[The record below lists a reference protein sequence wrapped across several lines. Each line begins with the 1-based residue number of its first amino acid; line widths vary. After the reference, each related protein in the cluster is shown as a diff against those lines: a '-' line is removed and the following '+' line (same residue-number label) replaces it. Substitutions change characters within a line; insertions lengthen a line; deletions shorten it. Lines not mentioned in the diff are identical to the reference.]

1 MKNLFTTIV
10 ASASILLSPS
20 IANAGNSFSDHVNLF
35 NTLKEVGV
43 TPLINSAHCKDGD
56 YGLYHTTAQL
66 LVVCQEN
73 RTANGDQVKWT
84 LNDLDTLRHESH
96 HVVQDCNN
104 GKVGDGKRLSQLE
117 HEGIDCQFKGWDTG
131 KPKHILLAPSSP
143 TVTFHVNGCSVE
155 KWTEIATHQINQ
167 FLKGTEYE
175 GLPIKFRNKPR
186 PGNEFWNT
194 DIKTDLQG
202 AHALVTNMSLS
213 AIDAILNMTPVFAHK
228 RNIVSFIAGQ
238 HIGKIAKPLRPGHKT
253 VNEWLKMVVDNQF
266 KLSEIA
272 DGTAYEMLMQQPNN
286 KLEPKQLQDQIK

>member
-1 MKNLFTTIV
+1 MSWDKCLSHKIWPAIEKGWQDEDKEIHFFWGLGGKNTELIRECVHLDKEWWYVDVGYLNAPFVRYPEPIVDWDRFYIRIAKGNLHTI
-10 ASASILLSPS
+10 
-20 IANAGNSFSDHVNLF
+20 
-35 NTLKEVGV
+35 
-43 TPLINSAHCKDGD
+43 
-56 YGLYHTTAQL
+56 
-66 LVVCQEN
+66 
-73 RTANGDQVKWT
+73 R
-84 LNDLDTLRHESH
+84 
-96 HVVQDCNN
+96 
-104 GKVGDGKRLSQLE
+104 GKVGDGKRLSKLE

-238 HIGKIAKPLRPGHKT
+238 HIGKITKPMRPGHKT

-286 KLEPKQLQDQIK
+286 KLEPKQIQDQIK

>member
-1 MKNLFTTIV
+1 MIITHKMSWDKCLSHKIWPAIEKGWQDEDKEIHFFWGLGGKNTELIRECTHLEKEWWYVDVGYLNAPFVRYPEPIVDWDRFYIRIAKGNLHTIR
-10 ASASILLSPS
+10 
-20 IANAGNSFSDHVNLF
+20 G
-35 NTLKEVGV
+35 
-43 TPLINSAHCKDGD
+43 
-56 YGLYHTTAQL
+56 
-66 LVVCQEN
+66 
-73 RTANGDQVKWT
+73 R
-84 LNDLDTLRHESH
+84 
-96 HVVQDCNN
+96 
-104 GKVGDGKRLSQLE
+104 VGDGKRISQLE

-131 KPKHILLAPSSP
+131 KPKHILLAPSSS
-143 TVTFHVNGCSVE
+143 TVTFHINGCSVE

-167 FLKGTEYE
+167 FLKGTEHE

-194 DIKTDLQG
+194 DIRADLQG

-238 HIGKIAKPLRPGHKT
+238 HIGKIAKPMRPGHKT

-286 KLEPKQLQDQIK
+286 KLEPKQIQDQIK

>member
-1 MKNLFTTIV
+1 MIITHEMSWDKCLSHKIWPAIKKGWQDEDKEIHFFWGLGGKNTELIRECVHLDKEWWYVDVGYLNAPFVRYPEPIVDWDRFYIRIAKGNLHTI
-10 ASASILLSPS
+10 
-20 IANAGNSFSDHVNLF
+20 
-35 NTLKEVGV
+35 
-43 TPLINSAHCKDGD
+43 
-56 YGLYHTTAQL
+56 
-66 LVVCQEN
+66 
-73 RTANGDQVKWT
+73 R
-84 LNDLDTLRHESH
+84 
-96 HVVQDCNN
+96 

-167 FLKGTEYE
+167 FLKGTELE

-238 HIGKIAKPLRPGHKT
+238 HIGKIAKPMRPGHKT

>member
-1 MKNLFTTIV
+1 MNWDKCLSHKICPAIEKGWQDEDKEIHFFWGLGGKNTELIRECVHLGKEWWYVDVGYLNVPFVRYPEPIVDWDRFYIRIAKGNLHTI
-10 ASASILLSPS
+10 
-20 IANAGNSFSDHVNLF
+20 
-35 NTLKEVGV
+35 
-43 TPLINSAHCKDGD
+43 
-56 YGLYHTTAQL
+56 
-66 LVVCQEN
+66 
-73 RTANGDQVKWT
+73 R
-84 LNDLDTLRHESH
+84 
-96 HVVQDCNN
+96 

-155 KWTEIATHQINQ
+155 KWVEIATHQINE
-167 FLKGTEYE
+167 FLKGTEHE

-238 HIGKIAKPLRPGHKT
+238 HIGKISKPLRPGHKT

-286 KLEPKQLQDQIK
+286 KLEPKQIQDQIK